1 MIQLTELQASRDTL
15 QRAMMSGVRRVQFK
29 DQSVEYGT
37 IDEQRKA
44 LADLDAQIANL
55 MGAAAPRFHLST
67 HSRE

>member
-44 LADLDAQIANL
+44 LADLDGQIANL

>member
-15 QRAMMSGVRRVQFK
+15 QRAMASGVRRVQFK

-44 LADLDAQIANL
+44 LADLNAQIATL
-55 MGAAAPRFHLST
+55 EGTAAPRFHLST

>member
-55 MGAAAPRFHLST
+55 MGTAAPRFHLST